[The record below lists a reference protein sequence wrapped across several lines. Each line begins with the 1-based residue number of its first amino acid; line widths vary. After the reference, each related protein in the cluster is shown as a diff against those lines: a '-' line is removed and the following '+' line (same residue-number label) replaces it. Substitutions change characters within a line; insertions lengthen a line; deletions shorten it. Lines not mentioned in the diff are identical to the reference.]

1 MGIGRKIANWLM
13 GKKDETEAW
22 IEDSDR
28 PNQARQEVKRQ
39 EKAVKEYEEAYA
51 EILAMKNKAAAKVK
65 DLEGQLSALEQ
76 AAGVYL
82 DRGDEAKAT
91 ACAEQMAG
99 IEAQLEAAKTDLTAH
114 TQNVAR
120 AETEWKRAQ
129 KSLEES
135 RRLSDQIVSSH
146 HVAQGRKLSSKAFDG
161 SGLSQL
167 RAMRERQEAAEG
179 KMDALETIRGAKD
192 EGSVESLV
200 TGAGKSTDQ
209 RAQEILAK
217 LKAKK
222 GG

>member
-22 IEDSDR
+22 IEDADR

-39 EKAVKEYEEAYA
+39 ETAVRDYEQAYA
-51 EILAMKNKAAAKVK
+51 EILAMKNRTAAKVK

-82 DRGDEAKAT
+82 DRGEEAKAT

-99 IEAQLEAAKTDLTAH
+99 IEAQLEAAKTDFTAH
-114 TQNVAR
+114 EQNVAR

-129 KSLEES
+129 KSLDEV
-135 RRLSDQIVSSH
+135 RRLSEQIVSSH

-161 SGLSQL
+161 SGLAQL

-179 KMDALETIRGAKD
+179 KMDALETIRGATD
-192 EGSVESLV
+192 STSTEALV
-200 TGAGKSTDQ
+200 QGAGKSSDV

>member
-13 GKKDETEAW
+13 GKSDEAEAW
-22 IEDSDR
+22 IEDADR

-39 EKAVKEYEEAYA
+39 EKAVREYEQAYA
-51 EILAMKNKAAAKVK
+51 EILAMKNRTAAKVK
-65 DLEGQLSALEQ
+65 DLEGQLAALEQ

-99 IEAQLEAAKTDLTAH
+99 IEAQLAAAKTDFTAH
-114 TQNVAR
+114 EANVAR

-129 KSLEES
+129 KSLDEA
-135 RRLSDQIVSSH
+135 RRLSEQIVSSH

-167 RAMRERQEAAEG
+167 RTMRERQEAAEG
-179 KMDALETIRGAKD
+179 KMDALETIRGATD
-192 EGSVESLV
+192 STSTEALV
-200 TGAGKSTDQ
+200 QGAGKSTDV
-209 RAQEILAK
+209 RAQEIIAK